1 MFAAGAGLLAA
12 HVHPVRPKTKYVFLF
27 IGDGMGNGVTK
38 AAEKLLDHRPSF
50 QEFPVTGFMD
60 TDNVYGE
67 VTDSAAAITAM
78 ICGHKTKNG
87 RIGMDREGTTG
98 WESAAILL
106 EEAGWAVG
114 VLSTAPLNHATPAGF
129 YAEAKDRAEY
139 DSLAGQAI
147 RSDFLDVLGGG
158 GFLLE
163 DMESAALL
171 EEAGKRGWIIVD
183 AAEILDEG
191 EAEETGDGEMPD
203 EAEEPGTGDMPAETD
218 ADDGPMLVTCEG
230 EYSAPFMEYEI
241 DRLRMEEY
249 GTETV
254 SLADITREAIGI
266 LEKKERFFLAAE
278 SAMIDSALHQGDLAS
293 AVYEVAALEDAV
305 AEAVEFYRRHPEE
318 TLIIVLADHET
329 GGVTIPA
336 GYDLAPLETQR
347 ASWSRVDGY
356 IRELLEENADE
367 QEFLDMIDHYLGLGS
382 SGTLLLEEEE
392 KELLEAYRAG
402 EKSEIRDALF
412 AILQKK
418 ADISFSTDGHTAG
431 PVTVYAFGNGQQEFS
446 GCFDNTEIFRILS
459 ELQ

>member
-1 MFAAGAGLLAA
+1 
-12 HVHPVRPKTKYVFLF
+12 
-27 IGDGMGNGVTK
+27 
-38 AAEKLLDHRPSF
+38 
-50 QEFPVTGFMD
+50 
-60 TDNVYGE
+60 
-67 VTDSAAAITAM
+67 
-78 ICGHKTKNG
+78 
-87 RIGMDREGTTG
+87 
-98 WESAAILL
+98 
-106 EEAGWAVG
+106 
-114 VLSTAPLNHATPAGF
+114 
-129 YAEAKDRAEY
+129 
-139 DSLAGQAI
+139 
-147 RSDFLDVLGGG
+147 
-158 GFLLE
+158 
-163 DMESAALL
+163 
-171 EEAGKRGWIIVD
+171 
-183 AAEILDEG
+183 
-191 EAEETGDGEMPD
+191 
-203 EAEEPGTGDMPAETD
+203 
-218 ADDGPMLVTCEG
+218 
-230 EYSAPFMEYEI
+230 
-241 DRLRMEEY
+241 
-249 GTETV
+249 
-254 SLADITREAIGI
+254 
-266 LEKKERFFLAAE
+266 
-278 SAMIDSALHQGDLAS
+278 MIDSALHQGDLAS

-329 GGVTIPA
+329 GGVTLPA

>member
-1 MFAAGAGLLAA
+1 MNKKRMAWAAAVCVLAAGTGLLAA
-12 HVHPVRPKTKYVFLF
+12 HVLSVQPETKYVFLF

-38 AAEKLLDHRPSF
+38 AAEELLDHSLAF
-50 QEFPVTGFMD
+50 QKFPVTGFMN

-87 RIGMDREGTTG
+87 RIGMDREGTTS
-98 WESAAILL
+98 WESAAVLL

-129 YAEAKDRAEY
+129 YAAAADRTEY

-147 RSDFLDVLGGG
+147 RSDFLDILGGG

-163 DMESAALL
+163 DMESAVLL
-171 EEAGKRGWIIVD
+171 EEAEELGWNIVD
-183 AAEILDEG
+183 AAEIPDEG
-191 EAEETGDGEMPD
+191 EESDAGETQAEADVADGSLLL
-203 EAEEPGTGDMPAETD
+203 TS
-218 ADDGPMLVTCEG
+218 EG
-230 EYSAPFMEYEI
+230 VYSSPFMEYEI

-249 GTETV
+249 GNETV
-254 SLADITREAIGI
+254 SLADITREAIEL
-266 LEKKERFFLAAE
+266 LEERDRFFLAAE

-293 AVYEVAALEDAV
+293 AVYEVAALDDAV
-305 AEAVEFYRRHPEE
+305 GEAVEFYRRHPEE
-318 TLIIVLADHET
+318 TLIVVLADHET
-329 GGVTIPA
+329 GGVTLPV
-336 GYDLAPLETQR
+336 GYDLEPLETQR

-356 IRELLEENADE
+356 IRELLDRNANE

-382 SGTLLLEEEE
+382 SGTALLEEEE
-392 KELLEAYRAG
+392 KELLKIYRTG

-418 ADISFSTDGHTAG
+418 ADISFSTDGHTAA
-431 PVTVYAFGNGQQEFS
+431 PVTVYAMGNGQQKFS
-446 GCFDNTEIFRILS
+446 GCLDNTEIFYILS
-459 ELQ
+459 EL